1 MKVRGSI
8 LGALLVSGS
17 VFGAVYGAAATLP
30 VNGGTIQ
37 AGTDLSLECQTD
49 PVEVEAWGID
59 SSEDPVTGGK
69 ATFVKIGGVNDV
81 TCAGNRL
88 MGRVEG
94 PTGNVV
100 GYLTTLKTTDPGAGT
115 PNTEAAAVTISAFVA
130 PAGANDAHRGE
141 GVYRFQL
148 ITPAGSHG
156 IDPDSAK
163 GLRLWIEGPA
173 G

>member
-8 LGALLVSGS
+8 IGAVLISGS
-17 VFGAVYGAAATLP
+17 VFGAVYGAAATLS

-37 AGTDLSLECQTD
+37 AGSDLSLECQSD
-49 PVEVEAWGID
+49 PILVESWGID
-59 SSEDPVTGGK
+59 SSDDPVTGGK
-69 ATFVKIGGVNDV
+69 ATFVKIGGVDDV

-115 PNTEAAAVTISAFVA
+115 PNPEAVAVTISTFVA
-130 PAGANDAHRGE
+130 PAGAYDAHRGV

-148 ITPAGSHG
+148 ITPTGSHG

-163 GLRLWIEGPA
+163 GLRLWIEGSA